1 VKIGDLVKVNFP
13 CDLSQVGIYVRDD
26 TFSCGEDCNGYNV
39 ITRGEVFWDGDIIS
53 TPLDQL
59 EVISESR

>member
-13 CDLSQVGIYVRDD
+13 CDLPQVGIYVSDD
-26 TFSCGEDCNGYNV
+26 TYATGLDNDGWTV
-39 ITRGEVFWDGDIIS
+39 ITRGYVLWDGAVYS

-59 EVISESR
+59 VVISECR